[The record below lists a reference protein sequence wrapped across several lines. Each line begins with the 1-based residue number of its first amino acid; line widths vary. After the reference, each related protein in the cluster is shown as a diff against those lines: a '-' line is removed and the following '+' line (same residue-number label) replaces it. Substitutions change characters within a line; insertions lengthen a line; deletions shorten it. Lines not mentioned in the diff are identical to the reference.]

1 MYRSCSSRKL
11 LLASALTRALAIAE
25 ATSLYTGSL
34 APWGANLRMARA
46 SWACLPRIM
55 LTTRRAFIGVTRMCR
70 TRAIDSTISLPP
82 SPPRLAAATLLVVL
96 HVSTEGAGGSKLSEL
111 VPNHGL
117 GDEHRD
123 VLATV
128 VHRDRVAEH
137 GRDDHRA
144 ARPGL
149 DHVLAVG
156 LVLRGDLAEK
166 VLVDEGALFK
176 TAWHFLPFV
185 PF

>member
-55 LTTRRAFIGVTRMCR
+55 FTTRRAFIGVTRMCR
-70 TRAIDSTISLPP
+70 TRAIDSTISLLL
-82 SPPRLAAATLLVVL
+82 SVAGLAATALLVVL
-96 HVSTEGAGGSKLSEL
+96 HVSAEGAGGGELAEL
-111 VPNHGL
+111 VPHHGL

-123 VLATV
+123 VLAAV
-128 VHRDRVAEH
+128 VHRDRVTQH
-137 GRDDHRA
+137 GGHDHGATRPRLDD
-144 ARPGL
+144 
-149 DHVLAVG
+149 VLALG
-156 LVLRGDLAEK
+156 LILGDNLAK
-166 VLVDEGALFK
+166 QVVVNEG
-176 TAWHFLPFV
+176 
-185 PF
+185 